1 MSPAWGRGGITPAPA
16 AVMMPDSTYGNVGY
30 PTYMVKTTVYLPG
43 DLKERLEQASQL
55 SGQSEATIIRSALE
69 GWLDTLLP
77 RPAPHWGTMDFG
89 DPQLAVKV
97 DEALAGGFGER

>member
-1 MSPAWGRGGITPAPA
+1 
-16 AVMMPDSTYGNVGY
+16 
-30 PTYMVKTTVYLPG
+30 MVKTTVYLPG
-43 DLKERLEQASQL
+43 DLKQRLEQASQL

-89 DPQLAVKV
+89 DPQLAVNV